1 MEGAEIDPADLA
13 PKLIYPAAIR
23 RPDGSLASGAQ
34 WFQAAYKD
42 RFPTPQGEA
51 REFRRIPQADWQDL
65 IASGEAP
72 DPRPYLNWILDQD
85 GVGSCA
91 AEGLGGADDLRR
103 RMFHGAPSGQP
114 QATAP
119 NPWFAYHT
127 TSGGYDGGSSLED
140 NLAFYQ
146 RWGCAR
152 QAVWPR
158 SKGWRAKPSEE
169 AYADA
174 AHYKLIE
181 VAAFPVT
188 DVELF
193 GTFLLLGVPVYTGF
207 ERPRLVRHLARQHV
221 QTDLGQFLVRGL
233 GPVRH
238 GDLELLQP
246 PLRLLRRA
254 DAQPLDPSLHVRS
267 FERMNAL
274 LVIAAA
280 WAAASDV
287 VRAATGEI
295 EVYETL
301 SGRDLFLEPERPLV
315 EQELQSG
322 YVLGACNCAM
332 CVGLRAR
339 SSTVQINAPTPLSRT
354 GGRTAGGGHRARGRC
369 VRSWL
374 GRRPRGDPSRSG
386 VWGPGGGPGS
396 TAGGRGAG
404 SGQRPPQRRGRPN
417 ALLRGR

>member
-1 MEGAEIDPADLA
+1 MITDPIYLERVGQYADLARRYADAPFGRREGSSIEPELSRLEQLLAAEPPRVEKSPGLWTPRPKGLHPRSLAERKADEFYGPPLAARVEGAEIDPADLA

-51 REFRRIPQADWQDL
+51 RQFRRIPQADWQDL

-72 DPRPYLNWILDQD
+72 DLRPYLNWILDQD

-152 QAVWPR
+152 EAVWPR
-158 SKGWRAKPSEE
+158 SKGWKAKPSEE

-181 VAAFPVT
+181 AAAFPVT

-193 GTFLLLGVPVYTGF
+193 GTFLLLGVPVYTGYEGHAWF
-207 ERPRLVRHLARQHV
+207 AIWLVSTSKLIWVNSWSA
-221 QTDLGQFLVRGL
+221 DWGQSGMGTLSFSS
-233 GPVRH
+233 
-238 GDLELLQP
+238 
-246 PLRLLRRA
+246 LRYGCYAVLT
-254 DAQPLDPSLHVRS
+254 PSLS
-267 FERMNAL
+267 
-274 LVIAAA
+274 
-280 WAAASDV
+280 
-287 VRAATGEI
+287 TQ
-295 EVYETL
+295 VYT
-301 SGRDLFLEPERPLV
+301 
-315 EQELQSG
+315 
-322 YVLGACNCAM
+322 
-332 CVGLRAR
+332 
-339 SSTVQINAPTPLSRT
+339 
-354 GGRTAGGGHRARGRC
+354 
-369 VRSWL
+369 
-374 GRRPRGDPSRSG
+374 
-386 VWGPGGGPGS
+386 
-396 TAGGRGAG
+396 
-404 SGQRPPQRRGRPN
+404 
-417 ALLRGR
+417 